1 MKDKEHFAMYVVKTV
16 PKTKTALLY
25 QCTWLVDEDVEYEE
39 LTITE
44 TAVVTAPEGKFVAL
58 TVDGM
63 GRELEPGHYVGQV
76 KLSVSDG
83 YLMEPHG
90 LMNANQIARYFHT
103 AVCVEDGKV
112 VGEKCIPAILCGGT
126 VTDSAMEDVYI
137 GSTEESFNGIMVAG
151 DSEYTINRV
160 KMDLEGFGDNDFL
173 GVGAAV
179 TAIDKAKVTINDS
192 RFTMSGVTRCA
203 VHVGGDSCVTLNNCD
218 IENISPDSDR
228 LGFFSWQVGFLGT
241 NRLTQLTDNATVVY
255 NNCRLK
261 TNGWGVCSIDG
272 SDEGVKMLLKDTTLE
287 LSGPRA
293 HGYGAFCIGE
303 NEVTFDHCEADVN
316 GYPMMLMGM
325 QGLGRAN
332 ILNGSV
338 IRGRRFGALVAGD
351 DNSIFTIAD
360 SRFDTGKA
368 CLCVKGSATVI
379 DVKNCDMRS
388 GDGVILQ
395 MMDTDEAG
403 MTSME
408 FLVPV
413 GEVDTPIPGR
423 DLSAVSEKEDVILRL
438 NDMEVEGDFFN
449 STTNIR
455 AYERGALGT
464 PGPFHDTLIGPV
476 NFFDGP
482 PPDMP
487 VPPDHRGPKNLGVEL
502 KNARVTGRISAAGQA
517 YRDGLTRITEENRL
531 EMSNV
536 RQWAQESVNNGVC
549 VTLDKN
555 SVWTVTGD
563 CYLTALTLAE
573 GAALA
578 APAGKTLKMTIG
590 GEEISV
596 AAGEYAGKIKLEVL

>member
-1 MKDKEHFAMYVVKTV
+1 MYIAKPV
-16 PKTKTALLY
+16 PRERTALLY
-25 QCTWLVDEDVEYEE
+25 QCTWLVEETVAYED

-44 TAVVTAPEGKFVAL
+44 TARIVAPEGKFVAL
-58 TVDGM
+58 TVNGM
-63 GRELEPGHYVGQV
+63 GYPLKPGHYVGEV
-76 KLSVSDG
+76 TLSVSEG
-83 YLMEPHG
+83 YCMEPHG
-90 LMNANQIARYFHT
+90 LMTANQIARLFHT
-103 AVCVEDGKV
+103 AACVEDGKLR
-112 VGEKCIPAILCGGT
+112 EDKCIPALLNGGS
-126 VTDSAMEDVYI
+126 VTDEAMTDVYI
-137 GSTEESFNGIMVAG
+137 ASGEESFNGLVIAG
-151 DSEYTINRV
+151 DSCYTLDRV
-160 KMDLEGFGDNDFL
+160 RMDLDGFSDNDFL

-179 TAIDKAKVTINDS
+179 TAIDQAKVIVNDS
-192 RFTMSGVTRCA
+192 SFTLSGVTRCA
-203 VHVGGDSCVTLNNCD
+203 VHVGGDSHVVLNNCD

-241 NRLTQLTDNATVVY
+241 NRLTQLTDNATVEY
-255 NNCRLK
+255 INCHLK

-272 SDEGVKMLLKDTTLE
+272 SDEGVKMLLKDTKLE

-303 NEVTFDHCEADVN
+303 NEVTFDHCVADVN

-351 DNSIFTIAD
+351 DKSVFTIAD
-360 SRFDTGKA
+360 SSFRTGKA
-368 CLCVKGSATVI
+368 CLCVKGSSTVI
-379 DVKNCDMRS
+379 DVRNCDMKA

-403 MTSME
+403 MTSLE

-413 GEVDTPIPGR
+413 GETDTAIPGR
-423 DLSAVSEKEDVILRL
+423 DLSSVSEKEDVILRL
-438 NDMEVEGDFFN
+438 SDMSVEGDFYN

-455 AYERGALGT
+455 AYARGALGT

-476 NFFDGP
+476 HFFDGP
-482 PPDMP
+482 PADMP
-487 VPPDHRGPKNLGVEL
+487 MPPDHRGPKNLGMEL

-536 RQWAQESVNNGVC
+536 RQWPQEAVNNGVC
-549 VTLDKN
+549 LKLDRN
-555 SVWTVTGD
+555 SLWTVTGD
-563 CYLTALTLAE
+563 CYLTALALEE
-573 GAALA
+573 GARIE
-578 APAGKTLKMTIG
+578 APAGMTLKMTID
-590 GEEISV
+590 GEECSV
-596 AAGEYAGKIKLEVL
+596 AAGQYAGKIKLEVK

>member
-1 MKDKEHFAMYVVKTV
+1 MYVVKKV
-16 PKTKTALLY
+16 PKEKKALLY
-25 QCTWLVDEDVEYEE
+25 QCTWLVDEDVEYDE

-44 TAVVTAPEGKFVAL
+44 TAVITAPEGKFVAL

-63 GRELEPGHYVGQV
+63 GRDVAPGHYVGRV

-83 YLMEPHG
+83 YLMQPHG
-90 LMNANQIARYFHT
+90 LMTANQIARYFHT
-103 AVCVEDGKV
+103 AVCVEDGKLAA
-112 VGEKCIPAILCGGT
+112 EKCVPALLNGGT
-126 VTDSAMEDVYI
+126 VTDGGMADVYI
-137 GSTEESFNGIMVAG
+137 GSSERSFNGVVVAG
-151 DSEYTINRV
+151 ESEYTIDRV
-160 KMDLEGFGDNDFL
+160 RMDLEGFADNDFL

-192 RFTMSGVTRCA
+192 KLTMSGVTRCA
-203 VHVGGDSCVTLNNCD
+203 VHVGGDSHVEVNNCD

-272 SDEGVKMLLKDTTLE
+272 SDEGVKMLLKDTKLE

-338 IRGRRFGALVAGD
+338 IRGRRFGAFVCSD
-351 DNSIFTIAD
+351 DNSVFTIAD
-360 SRFDTGKA
+360 SDFHTGKA

-379 DVKNCDMRS
+379 DIRNCHMVS
-388 GDGVILQ
+388 ESGVILQ
-395 MMDTDEAG
+395 LMDTDEAG
-403 MTSME
+403 MTAKE
-408 FLVPV
+408 FFVPI
-413 GEVDTPIPGR
+413 GEVDTALPER
-423 DLSAVSEKEDVILRL
+423 DLAAVSEKDDVTVRL
-438 NDMEVEGDFFN
+438 SDMTVEGDFFN

-455 AYERGALGT
+455 ACERATHGT
-464 PGPFHDTLIGPV
+464 PGPFHDTLVGPV
-476 NFFDGP
+476 HFFDAP
-482 PPDMP
+482 PEDMP
-487 VPPDHRGPKNLGVEL
+487 MPPDHRGPKNLGLAL
-502 KNARVTGRISAAGQA
+502 KNARVTGCISAAGQA
-517 YRDGLTRITEENRL
+517 YRDGVTSITEENRL
-531 EMSNV
+531 ELSNV
-536 RQWAQESVNNGVC
+536 RQWAQEPVNNGVC
-549 VTLDKN
+549 VSLDEA

-563 CYLTALTLAE
+563 CWLTALELSE
-573 GAALA
+573 GAQLLA
-578 APAGKTLKMTIG
+578 PEGKELKMTIG
-590 GEEISV
+590 GEDAAI
-596 AAGEYAGKIKLEVL
+596 AAGRYTGKIKLEVR

>member
-1 MKDKEHFAMYVVKTV
+1 MYVAKKV

-44 TAVVTAPEGKFVAL
+44 TAVITAPEGKFVAL
-58 TVDGM
+58 TVNGM
-63 GRELEPGHYVGQV
+63 GREIVPGHYVGQV
-76 KLSVSDG
+76 RLSVSEG

-90 LMNANQIARYFHT
+90 LMVANQIARYFHT
-103 AVCVEDGKV
+103 AVCVEDGKIA
-112 VGEKCIPAILCGGT
+112 GEKCIPALLCGGT
-126 VTDSAMEDVYI
+126 VTDAAMEDVYI
-137 GSTEESFNGIMVAG
+137 GSSEESFNGVVVAG
-151 DSEYTINRV
+151 ESEYTINRV
-160 KMDLEGFGDNDFL
+160 RMDLEGFGDNDFL

-203 VHVGGDSCVTLNNCD
+203 VHVGGDSLVTLNNCD

-272 SDEGVKMLLKDTTLE
+272 SDEGVKMLLKDTKLE

-360 SRFDTGKA
+360 SKFDTGKA
-368 CLCVKGSATVI
+368 CLCVKGSSTVI
-379 DVKNCDMRS
+379 DVKNCDLHS
-388 GDGVILQ
+388 ADGVILQ

-413 GEVDTPIPGR
+413 GEEDTYIPGR
-423 DLSAVSEKEDVILRL
+423 DLSAVSEKNDVILRL
-438 NDMEVEGDFFN
+438 SDMDVEGDFFN

-455 AYERGALGT
+455 AYQRGALGT
-464 PGPFHDTLIGPV
+464 PGPFHDTLVGPV

-502 KNARVTGRISAAGQA
+502 KNARVTGLISAAGQA

-549 VTLDKN
+549 VTLDEN

-573 GAALA
+573 GATLT
-578 APAGKTLKMTIG
+578 APAGNTLKMTIG
-590 GEEISV
+590 GEEVSV

>member
-1 MKDKEHFAMYVVKTV
+1 MYVAKKV
-16 PKTKTALLY
+16 PKEKKALLY
-25 QCTWLVDEDVEYEE
+25 QCTWLVDEDVEYDE

-44 TAVVTAPEGKFVAL
+44 TAVITAPEGKFVAL
-58 TVDGM
+58 TVNGM
-63 GRELEPGHYVGQV
+63 GCDVAPGHYVGRV

-83 YLMEPHG
+83 YLMGPHG
-90 LMNANQIARYFHT
+90 LMTANQIARYFHT
-103 AVCVEDGKV
+103 AVCVEDGKLAA
-112 VGEKCIPAILCGGT
+112 EKCVPALLNGGT
-126 VTDSAMEDVYI
+126 VTDGGMADVYI
-137 GSTEESFNGIMVAG
+137 GSSERSFNGVVVAG
-151 DSEYTINRV
+151 ESEYTIDRV
-160 KMDLEGFGDNDFL
+160 RMDLEGFADNDFL

-192 RFTMSGVTRCA
+192 KLTMSGVTRCA
-203 VHVGGDSCVTLNNCD
+203 VHVGGDSHVEVNNCD

-272 SDEGVKMLLKDTTLE
+272 SDEGVKMLLKDTKIE

-338 IRGRRFGALVAGD
+338 IRGRRFGAFVVSD

-360 SRFDTGKA
+360 SDFHTGKA

-379 DVKNCDMRS
+379 DIRNCHMVSD
-388 GDGVILQ
+388 DGVILQ
-395 MMDTDEAG
+395 LMDTDEAG
-403 MTSME
+403 MTAKE
-408 FLVPV
+408 FFVPV
-413 GEVDTPIPGR
+413 GEVDTALPGR
-423 DLSAVSEKEDVILRL
+423 DLATVSEKDDVTVRL
-438 NDMEVEGDFFN
+438 SDMTVEGDFFN

-455 AYERGALGT
+455 ACERATHGT
-464 PGPFHDTLIGPV
+464 PGPFHDTLVGPV
-476 NFFDGP
+476 HFFDAP
-482 PPDMP
+482 PEDMP
-487 VPPDHRGPKNLGVEL
+487 MPPDHRGPKNLALEL
-502 KNARVTGRISAAGQA
+502 KNARVTGCISAAGQA
-517 YRDGLTRITEENRL
+517 YREGVTSITEENRL
-531 EMSNV
+531 ELSNV
-536 RQWAQESVNNGVC
+536 HQWAQEPVNNGVC
-549 VTLDKN
+549 VSLDEA

-563 CYLTALTLAE
+563 CWLTALELCAGAQLLA
-573 GAALA
+573 
-578 APAGKTLKMTIG
+578 PKGKTLKMTIG
-590 GEEISV
+590 GEDAAI
-596 AAGEYAGKIKLEVL
+596 AAGRYTGKIKLEVR